1 MKKMLVFGCI
11 FLIAFMLVSNPY
23 SHQFISSIKGNT
35 MAVVKQEDSLYNEIS
50 LKADDYKVP
59 AIDAKIDPIWKAI
72 PGYNGL
78 EVDVDSSYKKMKES
92 GNFSVEKLVYKQ
104 IKPTIHLE
112 DLPPTAIYK
121 GHPDKPMVSFIINVA
136 WGNEYLSDMLA
147 TLKKHHVSAT
157 FFLEGRWVQKNPELA
172 VMITDAGHEVG
183 NHSFTHPDM
192 KNISAAKIRQEMM
205 KTNEVIKATTS
216 SSPKWF
222 APPSGSYR
230 DEVVKIAAEQQ
241 MGTIMWSVDTID
253 WQKPAPDVLINRVM
267 SKVHNGAIILMHPT
281 ASTAKSMDRLITLI
295 KEKNLQINTV
305 SELFKEE
312 RLLDPLPNSQIKVK
326 NSN

>member
-1 MKKMLVFGCI
+1 M
-11 FLIAFMLVSNPY
+11 
-23 SHQFISSIKGNT
+23 
-35 MAVVKQEDSLYNEIS
+35 
-50 LKADDYKVP
+50 KADDYKVP

-78 EVDVDSSYKKMKES
+78 EVDVDASYKKMKES
-92 GNFSVEKLVYKQ
+92 GKFSDEKLVFKQ
-104 IKPTIHLE
+104 VKPNIHLD

-205 KTNEVIKATTS
+205 KTNEVIKATTGS
-216 SSPKWF
+216 NPKWF

-230 DEVVKIAAEQQ
+230 DEVVKIAAEQK

-281 ASTAKSMDRLITLI
+281 ASTAQVFGSINYLDKRKKST
-295 KEKNLQINTV
+295 N
-305 SELFKEE
+305 
-312 RLLDPLPNSQIKVK
+312 
-326 NSN
+326 